1 MTERKTNRVVDAARR
16 MFLRHGYRRVT
27 MGDIAAEAGIS
38 RPALYLVFP
47 SKEEIFMAALARYFV
62 ETLVEIREVAGR
74 ATGVDRKLTQL
85 LEIWCVRPFET
96 AQANPDAKDLY
107 ESGLEFANE
116 VFERYS
122 AEFDEIMSQLLKPLV
137 KAQSTVRFPAIQVAR
152 LMVGAVIG
160 FKQTA
165 RDGGQ
170 LRQMIAALVTIVLA
184 SLRP

>member
-1 MTERKTNRVVDAARR
+1 MAEPKTDRVVDAARR
-16 MFLRHGYRRVT
+16 IFLRHGYRRVT

-47 SKEEIFMAALARYFV
+47 SKEEIFKAALERYFV
-62 ETLVEIREVAGR
+62 ETMVETRKAAGG
-74 ATGVDRKLTQL
+74 ATGVDQKLTQL
-85 LEIWCVRPFET
+85 LEIWSVRPFET
-96 AQANPDAKDLY
+96 ALANPDAKDLY
-107 ESGLEFANE
+107 ESGLEFATG
-116 VFERYS
+116 VFERYG
-122 AEFDEIMSQLLKPLV
+122 AEFDALISQLLKPLV
-137 KAQSTVRFPAIQVAR
+137 KAQSTVRLPAIQVAR